1 MKDIVPQLRSWEQ
14 QGKRYAL
21 ATLIKVDRSAPKP
34 PGAAMAVC
42 EDGTVAGSVSGG
54 CVESALHEE
63 AAGVLATG
71 VPRIVTYGITD
82 AEGFDIG
89 LACGG
94 QLHLFVDRPDLPP
107 GLLDAIEGN
116 APLAIGTV
124 VSGTAA
130 GIRIFLWP
138 EVFGSKP
145 LPGSPADAPTVPA
158 ASTVGEEPSLAGQ
171 ALRDAVVRD
180 AKRLVASGAS
190 ELKTYEQGDVF
201 IQTFAPAAE
210 MYVFGAADF
219 SAAVATLGK
228 FLGFH
233 VTVIDPRSLFATRE
247 RFPDAHQVVVE
258 WPDKFLARAP
268 IGPSTAIV
276 ILTHDAKFDLPALT
290 YAVKTDAGYIGAMGA
305 KRTNEERFHKLRE
318 AGCTEEQLAR
328 IHAPIGLDIGG
339 KSPEETAVSIAA
351 QIIAF
356 RNGKATH

>member
-21 ATLIKVDRSAPKP
+21 ATLIKVERSAPKP
-34 PGAAMAVC
+34 PGATMAVC

-71 VPRIVTYGITD
+71 VPKTVSYGITD

-94 QLHLFVDRPDLPP
+94 QLHLFVDRPTLPA
-107 GLLDAIEGN
+107 GLLDAIEAN
-116 APLAIGTV
+116 KPVALATV
-124 VSGTAA
+124 VT
-130 GIRIFLWP
+130 
-138 EVFGSKP
+138 GS
-145 LPGSPADAPTVPA
+145 
-158 ASTVGEEPSLAGQ
+158 EAGQ
-171 ALRDAVVRD
+171 RTIFQPHNAVQTAGELETD
-180 AKRLVASGAS
+180 AKALLAKGAT
-190 ELKTYEQGDVF
+190 ELRSYEQGDVF

-219 SAAVATLGK
+219 SAAVATIGK

-233 VTVIDPRSLFATRE
+233 VSVIDPRSIFATKE
-247 RFPDAHQVVVE
+247 RFPNADQVVVE
-258 WPDKFLARAP
+258 WPDKFLAKAS

-276 ILTHDAKFDLPALT
+276 ILTHDPKFDLPALT

-305 KRTNEERFHKLRE
+305 KR
-318 AGCTEEQLAR
+318 
-328 IHAPIGLDIGG
+328 
-339 KSPEETAVSIAA
+339 
-351 QIIAF
+351 
-356 RNGKATH
+356 